1 MSDWN
6 NGIPSI
12 NPQSDRSSSQ
22 GQAPQAPS
30 VSTLRKVFNVV
41 TKFVKGYL
49 IGVGLLFTVMPILLI
64 FMVHKFSSDRSADH
78 LMNAAVEMPGEFNL
92 MLTIDGQVVDD
103 APMSGSSFFRQFFQP
118 MGDVTLG
125 EAKVTLRK
133 AAQDERVKGLMINLI
148 NMDAAPSSMHELRR
162 MIEKF
167 RETSKKPVQI
177 VLSSGGDQEYL
188 FSTVAE
194 QIALT
199 PAGELELSGPVL
211 QMTYFKEALAKLGVE
226 FEVYQS
232 GKYKSAFEPFIMQS
246 PSPSSIEVMTS
257 LEDSLRKSAVELVSK
272 WRNKPVADVE
282 GWFRQSFF
290 TPEESQSRGIID
302 AIAHPT
308 EVKNLFSALTKT
320 DKYVDWLDYFDSKTE
335 ADEPRPS
342 GDGLGIIY
350 AVGEVAM
357 TSGGDPDRTLIPE
370 RMREELEWMA
380 ENDEV
385 RAVILRIDSPG
396 GSAAASEMIWKDVE
410 ILREKKP
417 VIVSMGDV
425 AASGGYYIAAPAS
438 KILAE
443 PATITGSIGVIG
455 AAPKLTGVEE
465 KWGVSFHTI
474 TQSERRSH
482 FDPVTKTSDEDRA
495 LIAKSITYTYDL
507 FKNRV
512 AKGRNMPRERV
523 DQLAEGRVYTGAQA
537 LEIGLV
543 DELGG
548 LSDAFQV
555 AKELGGLD
563 KEKLYPVYLY
573 EGDDMNFFSCM
584 RSASD
589 FFKCLDKAKSSLS
602 LLQRPTIPFNNAADE
617 AIQTAQR
624 IANLVQTEGILTY
637 ASTPKLVERR

>member
-12 NPQSDRSSSQ
+12 SPHSDQ
-22 GQAPQAPS
+22 GKGMRVGSETSPMSPI
-30 VSTLRKVFNVV
+30 RKAFNMLM
-41 TKFVKGYL
+41 KLLKGYL
-49 IGVGLLFTVMPILLI
+49 IGVGLLFTVLPILLVLI
-64 FMVHKFSSDRSADH
+64 VQKYAGEHSSDK
-78 LMNAAVEMPGEFNL
+78 LMSKAVDLPSEFNL
-92 MLTIDGQVVDD
+92 LMTIDGQLVDD
-103 APMSGSSFFRQFFQP
+103 APMSGSIFFRQFFQP
-118 MGDVTLG
+118 LGDVAVG
-125 EAKVTLRK
+125 EAKVALRK
-133 AAQDERVKGLMINLI
+133 AAEDKRVKGLLINLV
-148 NMDAAPSSMHELRR
+148 NMEASPSSVHELRR

-167 RETSKKPVQI
+167 RDVSKKPVHI
-177 VLSSGGDQEYL
+177 ILSSGGDQEYL
-188 FSTVAE
+188 FATIAE

-211 QMTYFKEALAKLGVE
+211 QMTYFKEALNKLGIE

-246 PSPSSIEVMTS
+246 PSPASIEVMTS

-272 WRNKPVADVE
+272 WRNKPVADVD

-290 TPEESQSRGIID
+290 TPEESQTRGIID
-302 AIAHPT
+302 MIAHPS
-308 EVKNLFSALTKT
+308 EVKTTFAAQTNS
-320 DKYVDWLDYFDSKTE
+320 DKFIDWLDYFDALGD
-335 ADEPRPS
+335 ADEPRTS

-370 RMREELEWMA
+370 RMREELQWMG
-380 ENDEV
+380 ENEDV

-410 ILREKKP
+410 KLREIKP

-443 PATITGSIGVIG
+443 PSTITGSIGVIG
-455 AAPKLTGVEE
+455 AAPKLTGVED
-465 KWGVSFHTI
+465 KWGISFHTI
-474 TQSERRSH
+474 TQSDRRSH
-482 FDPVTKTSDEDRA
+482 FDPVSKTSDEDRA

-512 AKGRNMPRERV
+512 AKGRNIARERV

-563 KEKLYPVYLY
+563 KEKLYPVYTY
-573 EGDDMNFFSCM
+573 EGDDMNFLNCM
-584 RSASD
+584 RSATD
-589 FFKCLDKAKSSLS
+589 FFKCLDKANSSLS
-602 LLQRPTIPFNNAADE
+602 LLHRPVTPFHRPAEE

-624 IANLVQTEGILTY
+624 IAALIRDEGVLAY
-637 ASTPKLVERR
+637 AAIPRQIR